1 MAFPLDVGDLFPT
14 MQPNVLSLP
23 ATAPFFF
30 ENAGELRI
38 IILRGKKGEDKK
50 PHTSQTNPHTHTHS
64 RIARST
70 MKL

>member
-1 MAFPLDVGDLFPT
+1 LYQLTFFF
-14 MQPNVLSLP
+14 
-23 ATAPFFF
+23 FFF